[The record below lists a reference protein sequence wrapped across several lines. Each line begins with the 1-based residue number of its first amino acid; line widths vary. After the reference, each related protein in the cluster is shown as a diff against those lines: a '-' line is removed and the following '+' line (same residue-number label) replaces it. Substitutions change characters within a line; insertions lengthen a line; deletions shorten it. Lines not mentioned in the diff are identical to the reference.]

1 MTVDIDLEY
10 VRQEY
15 NRMESDQS
23 SCDGLGMRDGWMGA
37 KLLITSSEQ
46 QGHFRVAFHH
56 SSRSVGGSLLYVCA
70 IWSTPA
76 AAAADDDFQRVD
88 RLKCDKHVTDV
99 LALLPYW
106 NFSLHFEISQTAQVG
121 IWLDARRGK
130 HEQQSRRFWLSL
142 FFFFLWTHGPDYLL
156 IIHDFSMTT
165 FRAIWWAVSVAGKK
179 KINKNS
185 WRRKRRKIT
194 YTLAIFVR
202 FFLFFVFHR
211 WKGKWP
217 PMRCGERN
225 KNRLRCFLIIQ
236 QRLMAPYT
244 SYYTWCA
251 RWGAQRIKMS
261 QT

>member
-56 SSRSVGGSLLYVCA
+56 SSRSLGGSLLYVCA

-142 FFFFLWTHGPDYLL
+142 SSFFPLNSRPWLFAYNTWFFHDYIPRYLMGCL
-156 IIHDFSMTT
+156 GGWQKT
-165 FRAIWWAVSVAGKK
+165 KK
-179 KINKNS
+179 K
-185 WRRKRRKIT
+185 
-194 YTLAIFVR
+194 
-202 FFLFFVFHR
+202 
-211 WKGKWP
+211 
-217 PMRCGERN
+217 
-225 KNRLRCFLIIQ
+225 
-236 QRLMAPYT
+236 
-244 SYYTWCA
+244 
-251 RWGAQRIKMS
+251 
-261 QT
+261 